1 MSLEP
6 IAPERAVELYLQDR
20 ESELSKRSQYGHK
33 SRLGYFTR
41 WCDEQDITNMNK
53 LSGRDLHR
61 FRLWRRADGDLAPI
75 SEKTQMDTLR
85 VFIRWCTSI
94 EAVPADLHA
103 KVVSPSMSEEDETK
117 DVMVDAD
124 VAEGILDY
132 LSSYE
137 YASARHL
144 CFQLMWRALLRRG
157 GVRTLDVS
165 DYDPQEMSLEVQH
178 RPETGTPIKN
188 KQSGERFIA
197 LNDETCA
204 LLDDWLADQRPDVED
219 EYGRKPLL
227 GSSEGRL
234 HVTTIQNYIYSVTTP
249 CMVTDECPH
258 DRVISECDAA
268 GVRTGA
274 SKCPSSRSPHAV
286 RRGAITNWLS
296 ADIPEPVVSA
306 RANVSSDTLHKH
318 YDRRTERKKMEQRR
332 KYLDKI

>member
-1 MSLEP
+1 
-6 IAPERAVELYLQDR
+6 
-20 ESELSKRSQYGHK
+20 
-33 SRLGYFTR
+33 
-41 WCDEQDITNMNK
+41 MNK

-132 LSSYE
+132 LPSYE

-188 KQSGERFIA
+188 KQGGERFIA
-197 LNDETCA
+197 LNNETYA
-204 LLDDWLADQRPDVED
+204 LLDDWLADQRPDAED

-227 GSSEGRL
+227 ASSEGRL

-249 CMVTDECPH
+249 CMVSDECPH

-274 SKCPSSRSPHAV
+274 SKCPSSRSPHAL

-318 YDRRTERKKMEQRR
+318 YDRHTERKKWNSAVNTLT
-332 KYLDKI
+332 KYDGWLACLA